1 LDPLKKS
8 KCNNALIF
16 IDACAKIFKDENER
30 SNISDI
36 NDDELV
42 IYTNENPNYSIF
54 LSCLTGQS
62 SYSSDILMNGV
73 WTYHLINALSGKEKS
88 AIVNGNYITDRSL
101 SNYLSDSV
109 SNYTEPGWKYTQ
121 IPRSII
127 ESSHEN
133 IILEMNDLE

>member
-1 LDPLKKS
+1 MS

-54 LSCLTGQS
+54 LSCLTGKS

-73 WTYHLINALSGKEKS
+73 WTYYLINALSGNEKS
-88 AIVNGNYITDRSL
+88 AILNGNYITDRSL

-109 SNYTEPGWKYTQ
+109 SNYTEPRWKYTQ

-127 ESSHEN
+127 ESSIEN
-133 IILEMNDLE
+133 IILEMSDIQ